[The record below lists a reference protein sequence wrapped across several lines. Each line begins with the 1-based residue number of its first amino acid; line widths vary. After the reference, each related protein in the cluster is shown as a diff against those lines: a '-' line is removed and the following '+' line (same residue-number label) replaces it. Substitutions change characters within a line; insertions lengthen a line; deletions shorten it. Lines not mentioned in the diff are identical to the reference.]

1 MKITPEIKRYKETV
15 STLNVKE
22 LLAVLNNS
30 RLSRDERFVVELIDL
45 YGKSI
50 KEASFAMNAD
60 MRQVDRWL
68 QKARLKIIKQN
79 FSKTLKST

>member
-15 STLNVKE
+15 STLNASE

-50 KEASFAMNAD
+50 KEAANTMDAD
-60 MRQVDRWL
+60 MRQINKWL
-68 QKARLKIIKQN
+68 HNGRVKILKQVFK
-79 FSKTLKST
+79 

>member
-1 MKITPEIKRYKETV
+1 MKISPEIKRYKETV

-50 KEASFAMNAD
+50 KEAANTMDVD
-60 MRQVDRWL
+60 MRQIDRWL
-68 QKARLKIIKQN
+68 QKARKKILLQVFK
-79 FSKTLKST
+79 

>member
-15 STLNVKE
+15 SNLNASE

-50 KEASFAMNAD
+50 KEAANTMDAD
-60 MRQVDRWL
+60 MRQINKWL
-68 QKARLKIIKQN
+68 HNARVKILKQVFK
-79 FSKTLKST
+79 

>member
-1 MKITPEIKRYKETV
+1 MKISPEIKRYKETV

-50 KEASFAMNAD
+50 KEAANSMDVD
-60 MRQVDRWL
+60 MRQIDRWL
-68 QKARLKIIKQN
+68 QKAMLKIIKQN
-79 FSKTLKST
+79 FSKML

>member
-50 KEASFAMNAD
+50 KEAANTMDVD
-60 MRQVDRWL
+60 MRLVNKYLNR
-68 QKARLKIIKQN
+68 ARLKILKQV
-79 FSKTLKST
+79 FKQ

>member
-1 MKITPEIKRYKETV
+1 MKISPKIKRYKETV

-30 RLSRDERFVVELIDL
+30 RLNTDERYAVELIDL

-50 KEASFAMNAD
+50 K
-60 MRQVDRWL
+60 
-68 QKARLKIIKQN
+68 
-79 FSKTLKST
+79 

>member
-1 MKITPEIKRYKETV
+1 MISDEIKRYKQAV
-15 STLNVKE
+15 SSLNVQE
-22 LLAVLNNS
+22 LLTVLNNS
-30 RLSRDERFVVELIDL
+30 RLSRDERFVIELIDL

-50 KEASFAMNAD
+50 KEAANTMDAD

-79 FSKTLKST
+79 FSKMLKST

>member
-1 MKITPEIKRYKETV
+1 MKISPEIKQYKETV

-50 KEASFAMNAD
+50 KEAANTMDVD
-60 MRQVDRWL
+60 MRQINKWL
-68 QKARLKIIKQN
+68 HSARVKILKQVFK
-79 FSKTLKST
+79 

>member
-15 STLNVKE
+15 SNLNASE

-30 RLSRDERFVVELIDL
+30 RLSADERFAVELIDL

-50 KEASFAMNAD
+50 KEAANTMDVD
-60 MRQVDRWL
+60 MRQINKWL
-68 QKARLKIIKQN
+68 HNGRVKILKQVFK
-79 FSKTLKST
+79 

>member
-1 MKITPEIKRYKETV
+1 MKISPEIKRYKETV
-15 STLNVKE
+15 STLNAQE

-30 RLSRDERFVVELIDL
+30 RLSKDERFAVELIDL

-50 KEASFAMNAD
+50 KQASNTMDAD

-68 QKARLKIIKQN
+68 QKARLKICKQI
-79 FSKTLKST
+79 FK

>member
-1 MKITPEIKRYKETV
+1 MKISPEIKRYKETV

-50 KEASFAMNAD
+50 KEAANTMDVD
-60 MRQVDRWL
+60 MRLVNKYLNR
-68 QKARLKIIKQN
+68 ARLKILKQV
-79 FSKTLKST
+79 FKQ